1 MARKVAPTVA
11 ELVDDLRG
19 SEELNAVQTG
29 APEVIDNEK
38 TQIELMMDSI
48 AGVTEGE
55 VVFWLHRAS
64 DKNKMLHGSFLMR
77 YPKETPLIDIVE
89 QARDKYNGGDFVLL
103 AKKDGVLFRKA
114 AFTCEKPMGPVIP
127 MEKASPVVED
137 PFARL
142 SNSIEKAM
150 IIDRAASVMDR
161 GPKDADK
168 PKGADPVATMM
179 MAMMTGMQ
187 QQNTELL
194 KILMTPKAA
203 EKGANETMLEAIRL
217 GSALA
222 GKELPG
228 DTEGGGLVEML
239 KPLIPMIPQLL
250 QMLTGKAQ
258 PARPVARP
266 GVPPVPRPL
275 PGAPPAP
282 AVTAGVPPDVPPV
295 EDAQA
300 VIMRRVLDEI
310 KFSLTLPA
318 SPKLY
323 EHVIN
328 YIDAYAPDLLQQAE
342 IAPADMFANYVVA
355 LDPAFAGREQFF
367 LDLHKFYMSSI
378 LEEPEIPGA
387 PEGEPTVS

>member
-1 MARKVAPTVA
+1 MA
-11 ELVDDLRG
+11 ELVDGLRG
-19 SEELNAVQTG
+19 EEELNAVQTG
-29 APEVIDNEK
+29 APEVIDAEK

-64 DKNKMLHGSFLMR
+64 EKNKMLHGSFLMR

-114 AFTCEKPMGPVIP
+114 SFTCERPTVPEIA
-127 MEKASPVVED
+127 MERQPPPPED

-142 SNSIEKAM
+142 SSSIEKAM

-161 GPKDADK
+161 GPKESEK
-168 PKGADPVATMM
+168 PKGADPMVTV
-179 MAMMTGMQ
+179 MTGMIAGLQ

-194 KILMTPKAA
+194 KLLMTPKP
-203 EKGANETMLEAIRL
+203 ESKGANETMLEAIRL

-228 DTEGGGLVEML
+228 GEESGGIAEMI
-239 KPLIPMIPQLL
+239 KPLMPYIPQILA
-250 QMLTGKAQ
+250 MLTGKGI
-258 PARPVARP
+258 PVRPPMRP
-266 GVPPVPRPL
+266 GAPVTPRPL
-275 PGAPPAP
+275 PGAAPAVP
-282 AVTAGVPPDVPPV
+282 AVTAGVPPEAPPEMPPP
-295 EDAQA
+295 EDAKA
-300 VIMRRVLDEI
+300 VILRRIVEEI
-310 KFSLTLPA
+310 KFNLTLPP

-328 YIDAYAPDLLQQAE
+328 YIDAYMPDLLLQAE
-342 IAPADMFANYVVA
+342 IAPPEIFAGYVVT
-355 LDPAFAGREQFF
+355 LDPAFVGHEEFF
-367 LDLHKFYMSSI
+367 MNLHKFYTAAIS
-378 LEEPEIPGA
+378 EEPVPVA
-387 PEGEPTVS
+387 PEGEPVVS